1 MILQFL
7 LICSLGPRG
16 WGGLDALVDTPAK
29 NVFFGGDGSPKR
41 VCVCVFVGLIKLI
54 DHVSPV
60 SPLLPLNLVSE
71 IETRGWE
78 GVKNTR
84 LYNLLNCISDPLPLT
99 PCRVQKRKSQKSYAS
114 HSNSGQ
120 GANAMTSFFY
130 TLP

>member
-16 WGGLDALVDTPAK
+16 GGLDAFVDTTAK
-29 NVFFGGDGSPKR
+29 NVFLGVTAPPRG
-41 VCVCVFVGLIKLI
+41 CVCVFVGLIKLI

-60 SPLLPLNLVSE
+60 SPLLPLDLVSE

-120 GANAMTSFFY
+120 GANAMSSFFY